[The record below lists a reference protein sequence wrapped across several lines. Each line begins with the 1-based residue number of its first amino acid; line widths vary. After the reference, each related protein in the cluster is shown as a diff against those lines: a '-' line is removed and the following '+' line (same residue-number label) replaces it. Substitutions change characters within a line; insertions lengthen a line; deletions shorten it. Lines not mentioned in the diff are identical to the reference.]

1 MRKFC
6 RFLSK
11 KFLCQHQN
19 RDHFVMLA
27 DEPIKRMPFH
37 LALDSLEICG
47 KMEEFNYQI
56 EILVHFYTWNI
67 LFPAEFKI
75 ITHWSKWWCSMVE
88 VEYRIASGDTTFD
101 WKALLVPR
109 WSKSWHKQATN
120 NPNIYKSKIEM
131 SMRFLILVDEYFV
144 NYFCLDGNFEWIY
157 E

>member
-1 MRKFC
+1 MDF
-6 RFLSK
+6 
-11 KFLCQHQN
+11 
-19 RDHFVMLA
+19 DLA
-27 DEPIKRMPFH
+27 INSFDYTV
-37 LALDSLEICG
+37 L
-47 KMEEFNYQI
+47 KMNFRYQI

-120 NPNIYKSKIEM
+120 NPNIYKIKRIM
-131 SMRFLILVDEYFV
+131 NVWFLILIDEYDRVSDKEFHFV
-144 NYFCLDGNFEWIY
+144 IYFCLDVHFELIY
-157 E
+157 EYSLFHKKLNLILF